1 VKLNKTTAQAW
12 RSLRRYRLRTL
23 LMMLGVVIGIASLAI
38 LASIGESTK
47 QDTMRRFKN
56 MLGTFDTVIVRPGG
70 GRSRGMPTLVTV
82 PPTLRF
88 DDAKAIATQLPQ
100 IKAVAEV
107 QNAFDID
114 VKYRDRG
121 ASPAIFGVSPNW
133 LTLRGEDVADGA
145 FFHDDQN
152 TSLARVAVIGTD
164 VRKEL
169 FADEDPLGKTLRVA
183 DVPFEVIGTLKSRGA
198 GPAGASLDNIVL
210 IPVNTAARRL
220 FNRAFLTMLVAQI
233 KDPEQ
238 STEGVAAVTALLRE
252 RHHIRPP
259 ALDDFTVTSPA
270 ATMAQVLRAGST
282 LRRILT
288 GVAVMALLISGIVIM
303 SLMSISVSE
312 RRNEIGVRRSVGA
325 ARSDIIMQFLSE
337 AVLVATAGG
346 FAGLVLGWGGLELVT
361 SMRRLPRVLLWQPFV
376 ASIAVSLLVGVVF
389 GIYPAWKA
397 SQTDPVKALRS

>member
-1 VKLNKTTAQAW
+1 MKLNKTTAQAL

-23 LMMLGVVIGIASLAI
+23 LMMLGVVIGIASFAI

-88 DDAKAIATQLPQ
+88 DDAEAIATQLPQ

-114 VKYRDRG
+114 VKYRDRS
-121 ASPAIFGVSPNW
+121 AAPAIFGVSPSW
-133 LTLRGEDVADGA
+133 LTLRGEDVAEGA
-145 FFHDDQN
+145 FFNDDQN

-164 VRKEL
+164 VRREL
-169 FADEDPLGKTLRVA
+169 FADEDPSGKTLRVA

-198 GPAGASLDNIVL
+198 GPAGASLDSIIL
-210 IPVNTAARRL
+210 IPVNTASRRL
-220 FNRAFLTMLVAQI
+220 FNRDFLTMLVAQV

-238 STEGVAAVTALLRE
+238 STESVAAVTALLRE

-270 ATMAQVLRAGST
+270 ATMAQVVRAGST
-282 LRRILT
+282 LTRILT

-346 FAGLVLGWGGLELVT
+346 LAGLVLGWGGLELVT

-376 ASIAVSLLVGVVF
+376 ASIAVSLLVGIVF